1 MGDRVRGVFC
11 VNCGSKIEDGDK
23 FCASCGTLISPPQI
37 DTNKGPRTE
46 DILISTKDRSE
57 ILSNTRSVREE
68 YESRVAEGED
78 YSRVFKNK
86 SALKAT
92 RIKFDEALNQ
102 KAIVKFT
109 GHHQA
114 VDVKARDIVFAEN
127 GVLFISSKPGWL
139 NSGTSLAL
147 VGNDLQ
153 YLKVDRLIS
162 SSSVGND
169 KRSDNFWSLHF
180 VTKWADLDTKA
191 FKSNK
196 LSDADK
202 AAYKAEVEHFTAFE
216 SNFNSKQGEFTFYL
230 AAGETEHHQK
240 KTEEVILEK
249 LDTLAAFHK
258 VFLLERTVTWNRSIG
273 LMFGAG
279 FWRELG
285 D

>member
-1 MGDRVRGVFC
+1 VGDRVRGVFC

-23 FCASCGTLISPPQI
+23 FCASCGTLISTPQI

-57 ILSNTRSVREE
+57 I
-68 YESRVAEGED
+68 ED

-162 SSSVGND
+162 SSSVGNY
-169 KRSDNFWSLHF
+169 KRSDNFWRLHF

-216 SNFNSKQGEFTFYL
+216 INFNSKQGEFTFYL